1 MLYQILSPVRRQTV
15 RKPMI
20 LICPACSTRYLV
32 PDTAIGTTGRQVRC
46 AACRHSWFEAPPE
59 GGMMATPAPAPVAAQ
74 PPVVAAP
81 MAPPPM
87 AAPTP
92 PPAPRP
98 APVIAPAPVAIAPA
112 EPSRLVYGEED
123 LAARSGIDP
132 FAHAPPFRPRRN
144 PAKLWTLIAVLV
156 GVALIAAIAALLVL
170 VPTDV
175 AERVGL
181 SQGSG
186 AQTLYVQSLR
196 QERRVMESG
205 NELLEVS
212 GRVTNPTDT
221 VRPVPDIRAE
231 LRNAAGRTVY
241 SWTITRPARTLQ
253 PGASVDFDSAAVDV
267 PRGSADVSLS
277 LAAPIAN

>member
-1 MLYQILSPVRRQTV
+1 
-15 RKPMI
+15 MI

-46 AACRHSWFEAPPE
+46 AACRHSWFEAPAEAVFP
-59 GGMMATPAPAPVAAQ
+59 T
-74 PPVVAAP
+74 
-81 MAPPPM
+81 
-87 AAPTP
+87 TP
-92 PPAPRP
+92 PPAPTPPAAPATAAAAAPPVEPPPRP
-98 APVIAPAPVAIAPA
+98 APVAPSPVVTPPPAPTPVAAPVI
-112 EPSRLVYGEED
+112 EPVGAVYGEED

-181 SQGSG
+181 SGGTG
-186 AQTLYVQSLR
+186 AQALYVQSLR

-212 GRVTNPTDT
+212 GRVSNPTDT
-221 VRPVPDIRAE
+221 VRTVPDIRAE

-277 LAAPIAN
+277 LATPIAN

>member
-1 MLYQILSPVRRQTV
+1 
-15 RKPMI
+15 MI

-46 AACRHSWFEAPPE
+46 AACRHSWFESAP
-59 GGMMATPAPAPVAAQ
+59 ATVLATEPLPTVATAPVPTPVPAPVAAQ
-74 PPVVAAP
+74 PAPVAAP
-81 MAPPPM
+81 P
-87 AAPTP
+87 APTP
-92 PPAPRP
+92 AATPAADHPR
-98 APVIAPAPVAIAPA
+98 
-112 EPSRLVYGEED
+112 RVYGEED

-156 GVALIAAIAALLVL
+156 GVLLIAAIAALLVL
-170 VPTDV
+170 VPGDM
-175 AERVGL
+175 AGRVGL
-181 SQGSG
+181 TTGST
-186 AQTLYVQSLR
+186 QKLYVKSLR

-212 GRVTNPTDT
+212 GVVINPTDT
-221 VRPVPDIRAE
+221 VQPVPDIRAE
-231 LRNAAGRTVY
+231 LRDASRRTVY

-267 PRGSADVSLS
+267 PKGSADVSLR
-277 LAAPIAN
+277 LAEPIAN